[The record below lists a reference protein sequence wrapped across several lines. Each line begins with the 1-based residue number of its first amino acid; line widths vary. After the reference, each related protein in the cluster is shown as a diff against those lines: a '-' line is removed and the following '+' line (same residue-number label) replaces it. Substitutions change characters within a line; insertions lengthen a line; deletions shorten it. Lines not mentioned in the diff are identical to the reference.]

1 MTVHRPLPGVT
12 FRVEPPASA
21 DPLPRM
27 DVAAFVGFAERGPLD
42 TPVAVEDHA
51 RFAEIFGAAL
61 RLAWDSG
68 TGSWQTSGLAGAVA
82 DFFAQGGRR
91 CWVVRVAGPSASV
104 NHFPL
109 AGVLAADPSGLR
121 PAFARARSVGSWSDA
136 LECRAGLLIEPL
148 GGAALP
154 ARLDGGTALA
164 IELPTEPPI
173 SAGDLLLLEVGRWLA
188 FLAVDGSRRLADR
201 QRVSGTATWL
211 RPFGPFEVV
220 AGAVRD
226 ETAGGTWNV
235 GLGTLRYEAL
245 DGTLHLETT
254 LWDAAPAPVP
264 GAWLTLHPSDASG
277 PLWLLFE
284 VPEAG
289 GARIAGAW
297 REGRPAD
304 HETAGLTARAARL
317 TFTLRVRG
325 ESSLPAE
332 LPSFGFVVGHPRF
345 WAALPDDDT
354 LFSSDDGR
362 PPSVGSDPADGLL
375 DAARTPRFP
384 LAGPVD
390 PAPAYLP
397 LGLLAGAA
405 TWSGRHGG
413 PTSPE
418 LAPVRDGLVPPGE
431 RPPGLPDDAWKQLL
445 AARPDVEWRERLRN
459 LTGADWAELTAA
471 ITIDPALELVG
482 ESALLSDAF
491 ERRLMLQQPLRGLHA
506 VLPIE
511 EVSLLSL
518 PDAAQRGWKL
528 VEGLAVPEP
537 TLETPPV
544 PTPCP
549 GHDLF
554 KDCAPDDVAPQPDP
568 HPGPLPE
575 GEGSVS
581 PLHRNGV
588 GLGVGLPTVLTDAY
602 LPDGLLRVQ
611 QAAARLAAAR
621 ADLVAVLGLPRHY
634 RPAEALE
641 HRRALADLLDR
652 GGSSTSSYTALYH
665 PWIVVREADGTL
677 RRSGPEGAA
686 CGTIA
691 ARTLARGAWVAPA
704 NQVIRNA
711 LALDPAP
718 SSDEQAALYDA
729 SINVLGQ
736 TARGF
741 VVLGAQTLSPD
752 PDPMPLNVRRLLIV
766 LRRLALREGQT
777 YVFAPHSPAFRRRV
791 KTGFD
796 RHLAGM
802 FARGAF
808 AGHDPA
814 LAYQVVVDESVNP
827 PSAVEQ
833 GRLVVELKVAPSQP
847 LTYIVVRLIQSGP
860 GTVTVQEV

>member
-12 FRVEPPASA
+12 FQVEPPASA

-51 RFAEIFGAAL
+51 RFTEIFGAAV
-61 RLAWDSG
+61 RLAWDAAA
-68 TGSWQTSGLAGAVA
+68 GSWQTTGLAGAVA

-91 CWVVRVAGPSASV
+91 CWVVRVAGPSASRSR
-104 NHFPL
+104 FPL
-109 AGVLAADPSGLR
+109 AGLLASDPSGLR
-121 PAFARARSVGSWSDA
+121 PAFAWARSVGSWSDA

-148 GGAALP
+148 GGATLP
-154 ARLDGGTALA
+154 VRLDGGTTLDVEVPA
-164 IELPTEPPI
+164 EPPI
-173 SAGDLLLLEVGRWLA
+173 SAGDLLLLEIGNWRA
-188 FLAVDGSRRLADR
+188 FLAVDGSRRLAVR
-201 QRVSGTATWL
+201 QRVSGTVTWL

-220 AGAVRD
+220 AGAVHD

-245 DGTLHLETT
+245 DGTLHLETP
-254 LWDAAPAPVP
+254 LWDAAPAPAP
-264 GAWLTLHPSDASG
+264 CSWLTLHPSDASG

-284 VPEAG
+284 AAEAG

-304 HETAGLTARAARL
+304 HETAGLTAWAARL
-317 TFTLRVRG
+317 TFTLRVRS

-332 LPSFGFVVGHPRF
+332 LPSLGFVAGHPRF
-345 WAALPDDDT
+345 WAALPDDDV
-354 LFSSDDGR
+354 LFSSGDGR
-362 PPSVGSDPADGLL
+362 TEPATSTPTARLFE
-375 DAARTPRFP
+375 AARTPRFP
-384 LAGPVD
+384 LAGPGD
-390 PAPAYLP
+390 AAPAYLP
-397 LGLLAGAA
+397 LGLLAGTVA
-405 TWSGRHGG
+405 WSGRHGG
-413 PTSPE
+413 PASPE
-418 LAPVRDGLVPPGE
+418 LALVRDGLAPPGE
-431 RPPGLPDDAWKQLL
+431 RPPGLSDDAWKQLL
-445 AARPDVEWRERLRN
+445 MARPEVEWLERLQT
-459 LTGADWAELTAA
+459 LTSADWADFTAS

-482 ESALLSDAF
+482 EPALLSDAF
-491 ERRLMLQQPLRGLHA
+491 ERRLVLQQPLHGLHA
-506 VLPIE
+506 ILPIE
-511 EVSLLSL
+511 EVSLLAL
-518 PDAAQRGWKL
+518 PDAAQRGWRL
-528 VEGLAVPEP
+528 VEGLAIPEP
-537 TLETPPV
+537 TPETPV
-544 PTPCP
+544 PPPPCP

-554 KDCAPDDVAPQPDP
+554 KDCIQDDLTPQPDP
-568 HPGPLPE
+568 LRAPFPE
-575 GEGSVS
+575 GEGAVS
-581 PLHRNGV
+581 PLRSRSE
-588 GLGVGLPTVLTDAY
+588 LLTDAY

-611 QAAARLAAAR
+611 AAAARLAAAR

-652 GGSSTSSYTALYH
+652 TGSRTSSYTALYH
-665 PWIVVREADGTL
+665 PWIVVREADGSL
-677 RRSGPEGAA
+677 RGSGPEGAA

-718 SSDEQAALYDA
+718 STEEQAVLYDA
-729 SINVLGQ
+729 AINVLGQ

-752 PDPMPLNVRRLLIV
+752 PEPMPLNVRRLLIV

-808 AGHDPA
+808 AGNDPA
-814 LAYQVVVDESVNP
+814 SAYQVVVDESVNP

-847 LTYIVVRLIQSGP
+847 LAYIVVRLIQSGP